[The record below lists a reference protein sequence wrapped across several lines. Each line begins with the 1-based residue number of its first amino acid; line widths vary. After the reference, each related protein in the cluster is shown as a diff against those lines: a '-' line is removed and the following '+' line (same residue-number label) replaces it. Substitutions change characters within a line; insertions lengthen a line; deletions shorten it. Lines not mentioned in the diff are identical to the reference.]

1 MTYKSHSPDYSLRS
15 ALFVPGYLT
24 KFLEKAK
31 NYDVDALILDLED
44 SVPKYVK
51 EQARENIKQYL
62 KENSYH
68 QRIYI
73 RVNPIDSGLFTDDLN
88 ACLEF
93 GIEGLMPTKIRNRK
107 DIEFIDQ
114 FVTELERS
122 KKIKENSIKL
132 LPLIETGEAI
142 LSAHEIAT
150 GSRRMAGLALG
161 GEDYLTDLDGLH
173 KEHGNS
179 LIVPRS
185 IVVIAARSAGIEVL
199 DTPFL
204 DIHDLDRYRKE
215 LEQSRELGFSGQLII
230 HPNQIELANKIFTP
244 DESEIIEAKRIIE
257 AIHQS
262 SKEGNGTTLLNGK
275 LVGPPMLKRA
285 ENVIKKIKSIVATE
299 ERKANFK
306 SDLQKY
312 IQS

>member
-1 MTYKSHSPDYSLRS
+1 MTYQSYSSDYSLRS

-73 RVNPIDSGLFTDDLN
+73 RVNPIDSGLFTEDLN

-107 DIEFIDQ
+107 DIEFIDK
-114 FVTELERS
+114 FVCEFERS
-122 KKIKENSIKL
+122 KKIKKNSIKL
-132 LPLIETGEAI
+132 LPLIETGAAI

-150 GSRRMAGLALG
+150 CSERMSGLALG

-173 KEHGNS
+173 KEHGTS

-204 DIHDLDRYRKE
+204 DIHDHDRYRKE

-244 DESEIIEAKRIIE
+244 DESEINEARIIIE

-285 ENVIKKIKSIVATE
+285 ENVIRKIKSIVATE
-299 ERKANFK
+299 ERKPNFK